1 MSSSPADVVHQAVGT
16 IQSATAV
23 AGQVLNGMSP
33 SDFAASLLAAS
44 LERAD
49 VLLAM
54 VFLGGA
60 LGAGCWIG
68 WELSKFLFGVIRSV
82 GRSAL
87 GKPAPSPGR
96 TIG

>member
-1 MSSSPADVVHQAVGT
+1 MAGVPEILSQFLSDVK
-16 IQSATAV
+16 SATAI

-33 SDFAASLLAAS
+33 SDFAASLMAAS

-60 LGAGCWIG
+60 IGAGCWIG
-68 WELSKFLFGVIRSV
+68 WELAKFSFGLIKSAIKLST
-82 GRSAL
+82 GRSNAQQ
-87 GKPAPSPGR
+87 KRQPG
-96 TIG
+96 